1 MPALTLL
8 LAAGLAVVVTTGAV
22 LDKLNARRSR
32 RALVWSSLLLLPLLL
47 FGLLIIFLILMLML
61 GGPFKWPC

>member
-1 MPALTLL
+1 MPALALF
-8 LAAGLAVVVTTGAV
+8 LAGGLAVVVTAGTV

-32 RALVWSSLLLLPLLL
+32 RVLVWSALFLLPFLL
-47 FGLLIIFLILMLML
+47 FGLLVVFVLLMLML

>member
-1 MPALTLL
+1 MPALALF

-32 RALVWSSLLLLPLLL
+32 RALVWAGLSLLLLPFILLFLLMLLL
-47 FGLLIIFLILMLML
+47 
-61 GGPFKWPC
+61 GPFKWPC